1 MSTQA
6 VAQIRVAAV
15 IGSVRQDSYTG
26 KAVAL
31 VAEEFAAR
39 YPAVDF
45 VVVDPRRLDL
55 KGPGLEG
62 GDAERLQE
70 VVGHATGVILATP
83 EYHGSYSSVIKLVI
97 ENLGFPSALLKKPV
111 IGLGVAAGAIGAVKA
126 LDHLGS
132 VVTHVGGH
140 LLPGSVSVAG
150 VQDAFDQDGHC
161 TDPAVARRVRGI
173 AGKLME
179 YIEAYVVPH
188 QCMEAMIRES

>member
-1 MSTQA
+1 MSAEA
-6 VAQIRVAAV
+6 VGQIRVAAV
-15 IGSVRQDSYTG
+15 IGSVREDSYTA

-31 VAEEFAAR
+31 VGEEFATR

-55 KGPGLEG
+55 RGPGLEG

-70 VVGHATGVILATP
+70 VVGGATGVILATP

-97 ENLGFPSALLKKPV
+97 ENLGFPSAILKKPV

-126 LDHLGS
+126 LEHLGS

-140 LLPGSVSVAG
+140 LLPGSVSVAD
-150 VQDAFDQDGHC
+150 VRDAFDQDGRC

-188 QCMEAMIRES
+188 QCMEAMVRRS